1 MSQTSPKPWPLSVSR
16 STGTENSSLLH
27 ALLAASTFD
36 EISNI
41 DDYATVQAYA
51 ASAGRANDSGMTTV
65 GIVFWVYPTGLH
77 GPYHETDDGQIE
89 QHGVLLTV
97 EAGAPVAEV
106 VETARARLTSAIVH
120 AHISGHED

>member
-1 MSQTSPKPWPLSVSR
+1 MSQTSPKPWALSVSR
-16 STGTENSSLLH
+16 STGTENSGLLH

-89 QHGVLLTV
+89 QHGVVLTI
-97 EAGAPVAEV
+97 EAGAPVAEEWKQRDRV
-106 VETARARLTSAIVH
+106 
-120 AHISGHED
+120 

>member
-41 DDYATVQAYA
+41 DDYATVRAYV
-51 ASAGRANDSGMTTV
+51 ASTGRANDSGMTTV